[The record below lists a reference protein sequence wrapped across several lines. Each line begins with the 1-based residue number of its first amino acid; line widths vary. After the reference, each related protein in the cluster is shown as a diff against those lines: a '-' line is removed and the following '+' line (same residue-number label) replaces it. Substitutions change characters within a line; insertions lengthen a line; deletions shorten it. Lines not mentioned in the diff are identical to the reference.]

1 MAHDASTFLEALVA
15 RVRKAGDHNRAA
27 EVAPAVVL
35 WPDRDRQWE
44 PLLGLL
50 RSAMPELLTH
60 GDYAPDLRS
69 GPAIWLRCALGGTVP
84 QTATGKHV
92 PVLYLPGVGRADLRA
107 VESCPRLLQPLAELQ
122 YRGSFFGHTNGK
134 DWTVSAFLGVGGLG
148 LDVAEDHATIAALR
162 QVLKRLADV
171 KVDELRGKRLEASDF
186 LDLLSDDFDGDVLR
200 WMHHPATFRD
210 AFDGPEWVGFCS
222 RVVKRF
228 GFHPDKDGVLAAAE
242 RLVKPNDPAWGAVW
256 KRFEQ
261 SPDTYAGVT
270 KLLGQVPPSLMHP
283 HTSPTAASAKEDA
296 LRDGLLKAGNLPQPK
311 AIAAVLALEGDHA
324 ARRTHVWARLG
335 RTPLVGALEHLA
347 VVAGAVGSSVGS
359 GTPNEVAQDYVDGGW
374 SVDRAAIRALAKVD
388 GKNAEAVH
396 AALNALYRPWL
407 EAQAVALAAAVEKHG
422 YPAPTPLPAPGAG
435 ECIVFADGLR
445 MDVGRWLAEAL
456 ARRDIKATS
465 ATRWVAFPPVTP
477 TAKPAAS
484 PIAHLLVGSANDD
497 FRPSIA
503 ATNTLLTQDLFKKL
517 LDGAGVQFLD
527 PKDVGD
533 PSGRAWTEFGD
544 IDHYGHEHGW
554 QTARHVEG
562 QVTELTRRIIELF
575 AAGWQR
581 VRVVTDHG
589 WLLLPG
595 GLPKRELHASLANTR
610 WRRCATLKPGVKPT
624 VPTVPWHWNAEV
636 AIAIA
641 PDIGIFVD
649 GADYSHG
656 GLTLQECVV
665 PVLVIDA
672 PEAALSAS
680 IESVR
685 WVRGTGKVTV
695 KSASKGV
702 FADVRTKANDPKSS
716 LAIANDDDSNARPV
730 GANGVV
736 SVPVEDGNDGT
747 AASVVLLDKAGIV
760 LAKLVT
766 TVGGEA

>member
-1 MAHDASTFLEALVA
+1 MTFLEALVA

-27 EVAPAVVL
+27 EIAPAVIL

-44 PLLGLL
+44 PLLALL
-50 RSAMPELLTH
+50 RAAMPELLTH

-69 GPAIWLRCALGGTVP
+69 GPAIWLRCVLGGTV
-84 QTATGKHV
+84 ADAVSGKRT
-92 PVLYLPGVGRADLRA
+92 PVIYLPGVGRSDLRA

-134 DWTVSAFLGVGGLG
+134 DWTVSAFLAAGGLG

-162 QVLKRLADV
+162 QVLRRLADV
-171 KVDELRGKRLEASDF
+171 KVDELRGRRLVASDF
-186 LDLLSDDFDGDVLR
+186 LDLLSDDFDGDLLR
-200 WMHHPATFRD
+200 WMHQPGAFRE
-210 AFDGPEWVGFCS
+210 AFDGLEWAGFCS

-228 GFHPDKDGVLAAAE
+228 GFHPENDGVLAGAE
-242 RLVKPNDPAWGAVW
+242 RLVKPSDPAWSAVW

-261 SPDTYAGVT
+261 SPDTYSGVT
-270 KLLGQVPPSLMHP
+270 KLLGQVAPSLMHP
-283 HTSPTAASAKEDA
+283 HTSPTAAASKEDA
-296 LRDGLLKAGNLPQPK
+296 LRDGLVKAGALPQPK
-311 AIAAVLALEGDHA
+311 AIAAVLALEAEHA
-324 ARRTHVWARLG
+324 ARRAHVWAGLG
-335 RTPLVGALEHLA
+335 RTPLVAALEHLA
-347 VVAGAVGSSVGS
+347 VVARAVSSGVGG
-359 GTPNEVAQDYVDGGW
+359 GTPAEVARDYVDGGW

-388 GKNAEAVH
+388 GKDAEAVH
-396 AALNALYRPWL
+396 ATLNALYRPWL
-407 EAQAVALAAAVEKHG
+407 EAQGVALAAAVEKHG
-422 YPAPTPLPAPGAG
+422 YPAPTPLPPPDAG
-435 ECIVFADGLR
+435 ECIIFADGLR

-456 ARRDIKATS
+456 AKRDIKATS

-484 PIAHLLVGSANDD
+484 PIADKLVGTANED
-497 FRPSIA
+497 FRPSVA
-503 ATNTLLTQDLFKKL
+503 ATGKPLTQDLFKKL
-517 LDGAGVQFLD
+517 LEGAGVQFLD
-527 PKDVGD
+527 PKDLGD
-533 PSGRAWTEFGD
+533 PTGRAWTEFGD

-562 QVTELTRRIIELF
+562 QVTELVRRIAELF

-624 VPTVPWHWNAEV
+624 VPTVPWHWNSNV

-672 PEAALSAS
+672 PEAAVSAA
-680 IESVR
+680 IESIK
-685 WVRGTGKVTV
+685 WVRGTCKVTV
-695 KSASKGV
+695 KGASKGV
-702 FADVRTKANDPKSS
+702 FADIRTKANDPKSS
-716 LAIANDDDSNARPV
+716 LTIADEDDAHVRQ
-730 GANGVV
+730 V
-736 SVPVEDGNDGT
+736 SASGSVSLPVEDGNDGMT
-747 AASVVLLDKAGIV
+747 ASVVLVDKAGIV
-760 LAKLVT
+760 LAKLPT